1 MRQGVDRFR
10 SSSNDV
16 REVTK
21 KVKGEV
27 VQLLISRMIPE
38 IAKLEGIF
46 VPGEGAM
53 N

>member
-27 VQLLISRMIPE
+27 VQLLISKMIPK
-38 IAKLEGIF
+38 IANFEGIF
-46 VPGEGAM
+46 VPSEGAM